1 MSFKRF
7 LTVVV
12 PILCGSLSAA
22 YIGYLYP
29 AGGRAGSE
37 VEILVGGQGLG
48 GARDVILTGG
58 GISGVICET
67 VPGLPHPSSSQ
78 RRYLYRWVRQIE
90 KGDRSFLP
98 LPTGENAM
106 IDWHYSPWYSK
117 LNELSPLQY
126 ELVTHFLYVPRNALQ
141 MSPSIAQRVIVRFK
155 IAPDASPGRRELRL
169 AGGSWISNPMPFY
182 INKTPEFNEPRYQ
195 PPSAGKRDGSKKDGS
210 FSWPCVL
217 NGQIRPGETD
227 RFDFEAKKG
236 DVIYFDLKGRV
247 LQPFL
252 GDGVPGYFQAVLEV
266 TDENGSRLAL
276 ADDRYFNPDPVLCFK
291 APATGRYR
299 LLVRDALYRGR
310 EDFVY
315 RIEIDGKPRPY
326 TMLPPPEF
334 AVSPVKIDPKAVK
347 ELCLSIPTV
356 VDDVLDKPG
365 SCRAW
370 SFRAEKGEKV
380 VVDVWARRLAS
391 PVDALLEIFDPDGK
405 RICVCDDVKRP
416 RIGLVMQH
424 TDPTVIFEPPVSGRY
439 RAVVRDNAGAGGP
452 DHRYYLRIDRPRPDF
467 RAYGCPSV
475 VECSGIGIF
484 SVVVDRMD
492 GFSGPVKIVLR
503 SPDGYRIV
511 GENTVPAGCE
521 RAFFTLNS
529 ASARRGQRQ
538 TFRLEASAGDI
549 TRRVVPGTEAM
560 QAFAYTHLI
569 PCEGDFYVT
578 RNGRY
583 WASPFF
589 SWKEKTPPA
598 IKLYP
603 GSRTVITLK
612 TAAPKYL
619 PSEFAVTG
627 MALHEQPQGVLIED
641 VKYEKEKGQITA
653 AIRAAADAKPV
664 TVNQIFV
671 CNITFR
677 ERSRN
682 RKAGQSK
689 FRTGRGFGLL
699 PARRL
704 IVEAPAPKK

>member
-1 MSFKRF
+1 MSFKRL
-7 LTVVV
+7 LTIIIPV
-12 PILCGSLSAA
+12 LCGSLSAA

-37 VEILVGGQGLG
+37 VEILVGGQGLVG
-48 GARDVILTGG
+48 VRSVILTGG
-58 GISGVICET
+58 GISDVVCEN
-67 VPGLPHPSSSQ
+67 VPGMPVPSSSQ
-78 RRYLYRWVRQIE
+78 RRYLHRWVRQIE

-98 LPTGENAM
+98 LPTGENAT
-106 IDWHYSPWYSK
+106 IDWHHSAWYSK
-117 LNELSPLQY
+117 LNELSALQY
-126 ELVTHFLYVPRNALQ
+126 ELVTQFLFIPRNSLQ

-182 INKTPEFNEPRYQ
+182 IGKAPEFAEPRYQ
-195 PPSAGKRDGSKKDGS
+195 PPPSKKKNGS
-210 FSWPCVL
+210 FTWPCVL

-227 RFDFEAKKG
+227 CFDFEAKKG
-236 DVIYFDLKGRV
+236 DVMYFDLKGRV

-252 GDGVPGYFQAVLEV
+252 GDGVPGHFQAVLEV
-266 TDENGSRLAL
+266 TDENGSRLAF
-276 ADDRYFNPDPVLCFK
+276 ADDRYFDPDPVLRFE

-315 RIEIDGKPRPY
+315 RIEIDGNPRPY
-326 TMLPPPEF
+326 RMLPPPEF
-334 AVSPVKIDPKAVK
+334 AVTPVKFEEQVGKDV
-347 ELCLSIPTV
+347 CLSIPSV
-356 VDDVLDKPG
+356 VEDVLPKAG
-365 SCRAW
+365 ACRAW
-370 SFRAEKGEKV
+370 SFRAEKGETIV
-380 VVDVWARRLAS
+380 ADVWARRLAS
-391 PVDALLEIFDPDGK
+391 PVDALLEIFGPDGK
-405 RICVCDDVKRP
+405 RICVCDDVRRP

-424 TDPTVIFEPPVSGRY
+424 MDPTVMFTAPVSGRY

-452 DHRYYLRIDRPRPDF
+452 DYRYYLRIDRPRPDF

-475 VECSGIGIF
+475 VECGGIGIF
-484 SVVVDRMD
+484 SVVVERRD
-492 GFSGPVKIVLR
+492 GFSGPVKIALR
-503 SPDGYRIV
+503 NPDGYRIV

-521 RAFFTLNS
+521 RAFFTLDGSS
-529 ASARRGQRQ
+529 AKRGQRQ
-538 TFRLEASAGDI
+538 TFRLEASDGNI
-549 TRRVVPGTEAM
+549 TRPVVPGTEAM

-583 WASPFF
+583 WASRYF

-612 TAAPKYL
+612 TANPKYL
-619 PSEFAVTG
+619 PAEFTFTG

-653 AIRAAADAKPV
+653 TIRVAADAKPI

-671 CNITFR
+671 CSMTFR
-677 ERSRN
+677 ERYKDRKTGQAKYRKSR
-682 RKAGQSK
+682 AS
-689 FRTGRGFGLL
+689 GLL

-704 IVEAPAPKK
+704 IVEAPAAGK